1 LPTDLSPESL
11 TDVNSSGLMSLVPE
25 AHPAGSINAVQ
36 IGSRPICHSLA
47 AFLQLELFRVYVH
60 SLVQMTVGRKV

>member
-1 LPTDLSPESL
+1 
-11 TDVNSSGLMSLVPE
+11 MSLVPE
-25 AHPAGSINAVQ
+25 AHPTGSINAVQ

-60 SLVQMTVGRKV
+60 SLVQMTVGRKYRCFYRCFCSQTYRALCD